1 MGWAYTWANC
11 SWYARDNCCKTGLIN
26 GLVIYKYM
34 GLIKQTSV
42 RSRHFFFF
50 IFFQISVSLTL
61 SFSLSL
67 RSSDPLFL
75 CDRSFN
81 LIVLLQHVPS
91 LSLSLC
97 FCVYMCVGFDWSL
110 LWQFGDERDCNCIA
124 LNIWIALAFDFIRR
138 YTV

>member
-11 SWYARDNCCKTGLIN
+11 SWYARDNCCKT

-50 IFFQISVSLTL
+50 IFFSNFCFTHSLFL
-61 SFSLSL
+61 SLSSEFGSSLSL
-67 RSSDPLFL
+67 WSQLQLDSASST
-75 CDRSFN
+75 CT
-81 LIVLLQHVPS
+81 VS

-97 FCVYMCVGFDWSL
+97 FCVYMCGGFDWSL
-110 LWQFGDERDCNCIA
+110 LWQFGDERDCKCIA